1 MLNIDVLMF
10 TCTVLDLNA
19 TVDRLRA
26 GTPGSRFETVDFRPE
41 GGGAAVTL
49 SSDVVKTSSRR
60 VEDDDDDDDVEA
72 AMERVQLNDTEQTI
86 TSHAWD
92 MAESSPC

>member
-1 MLNIDVLMF
+1 MF
-10 TCTVLDLNA
+10 TWTMLDLNA

-26 GTPGSRFETVDFRPE
+26 GTPGSRFETVDFRSE
-41 GGGAAVTL
+41 GGGAAVTS
-49 SSDVVKTSSRR
+49 SSDVVKTSASSRR
-60 VEDDDDDDDVEA
+60 DEEDADDDDDDDVVA
-72 AMERVQLNDTEQTI
+72 AMERVQLNDTEPTI